1 MIVVGSNNIRKH
13 KANLEKFARGKHASF
28 FRSRAS
34 NEEKSFIKLPLDRK
48 KATKQ
53 IPGPTQ

>member
-1 MIVVGSNNIRKH
+1 LAQTIFANIRPTWK
-13 KANLEKFARGKHASF
+13 KFAIGKHASF
-28 FRSRAS
+28 FRSGVS

-53 IPGPTQ
+53 IPGPKQ